1 MKRESPGER
10 LMIYIDQT
18 DQHGR
23 HALYT
28 EIVHRAKAAGLAAL
42 PSCRASKGSA
52 PPATY
57 TPPPVSTSSVMCRW
71 WWSSSTPPE
80 RIEAFLPT
88 VDELVADG
96 LMVRQP
102 VDMIIYRGGK
112 AR

>member
-1 MKRESPGER
+1 VPVVVV
-10 LMIYIDQT
+10 
-18 DQHGR
+18 
-23 HALYT
+23 
-28 EIVHRAKAAGLAAL
+28 IVD
-42 PSCRASKGSA
+42 
-52 PPATY
+52 T
-57 TPPPVSTSSVMCRW
+57 
-71 WWSSSTPPE
+71 PE